1 VTVALRGR
9 RPREAPTLARVSE
22 PRYAYLG
29 PEATFSESAARQV
42 ADPDALVP
50 YPTVPAALD
59 AARRGEVDGA
69 VVPVESSVEGS
80 VNATLDELI
89 RGEPL
94 LITRELLLPIAMAL
108 LARPGTDLASVRR
121 IVTHPVAE
129 AQCRDWVAAKLPGA
143 RVGVTTSTA
152 AAAAAVAN
160 GESGPDGPYD
170 AAIAAPVA
178 ADHYRLETLA
188 TGIGDNPDAV
198 TRFVL
203 VTPPAAPPPPT
214 GADKTSLVA
223 FIRDDH
229 PGALLEILEQFA
241 TRGVNLTRIESRPTG
256 NGMGRYCFAV
266 DCEGHVADARVG
278 EALMGLRRVCADVRF
293 LGSYPRAD
301 GTTAIVGR
309 GTSNAD
315 FADAEAWLAHL
326 RG

>member
-1 VTVALRGR
+1 VPNR
-9 RPREAPTLARVSE
+9 RRTPTLARVSGL
-22 PRYAYLG
+22 RYAYLG
-29 PEATFSESAARQV
+29 PEATFSEAAARQV
-42 ADPDALVP
+42 AEPGALVP
-50 YPTVPAALD
+50 YPTVSAAMA
-59 AARRGEVDGA
+59 AARRGEVGGA

-94 LITRELLLPIAMAL
+94 VIVREVLLPIAMAL
-108 LARPGTDLASVRR
+108 LARPGTDLAAVRR
-121 IVTHPVAE
+121 ILTHPVAE

-143 RVGVTTSTA
+143 QIVVTTSTA
-152 AAAAAVAN
+152 AAAAGVAS
-160 GESGPDGPYD
+160 GEPGPDGPYD

-178 ADHYRLETLA
+178 ADHYRLESLA

-198 TRFVL
+198 TRFVV
-203 VTPPAAPPPPT
+203 VTRPAAPPGST

-293 LGSYPRAD
+293 LGSYARAD
-301 GTTAIVGR
+301 GSTPTIGR

-315 FADAEAWLAHL
+315 FADADAWLARL